1 MKTIVRADE
10 FKRSDLSV
18 AEVKD
23 VQNRLEACEDVLR
36 GLASYVGNGGYN
48 APRVDPDVFDAKI
61 RDGIDRLSDP
71 LERLI
76 ADLREDRVKLQSENE
91 SLRQELRQVG
101 VVA

>member
-23 VQNRLEACEDVLR
+23 TQNRLEACEDVLR

-48 APRVDPDVFDAKI
+48 ATTVDPSVFDAKI
-61 RDGIDRLSDP
+61 RDGIDRLSAP
-71 LERLI
+71 LEKMVT
-76 ADLREDRVKLQSENE
+76 DLREDRVKLQSENE
-91 SLRQELRQVG
+91 LLRQELRQAG
-101 VVA
+101 IEA